1 MSCGWCGYGHCH
13 HCGYGHCHHWGYGY
27 GPPPPPWAGYGPGYG
42 PRRRRRRAAD
52 EEDLAEYL
60 RDLEE
65 EAGQVREELERLRGS
80 RGAEEG

>member
-13 HCGYGHCHHWGYGY
+13 HYGPGHCHHWDYGY
-27 GPPPPPWAGYGPGYG
+27 GPPPPYGPGYG

-65 EAGQVREELERLRGS
+65 ETGQVREELERLRGS
-80 RGAEEG
+80 RSAAEG

>member
-13 HCGYGHCHHWGYGY
+13 HCGHGHCHHWDYGY
-27 GPPPPPWAGYGPGYG
+27 GPPPRWRGYGPGYG
-42 PRRRRRRAAD
+42 PGRRRRRAAD

-65 EAGQVREELERLRGS
+65 ETGQVRAELERLRGS
-80 RGAEEG
+80 RGAAEG